1 MNQISFFCLVYID
14 RDLNNLFVL
23 DEMGLLSNI
32 FRLKVSNYSVL
43 LWCEI
48 KNGSMENRVGSSM
61 NQADR

>member
-43 LWCEI
+43 RWCEI
-48 KNGSMENRVGSSM
+48 KN
-61 NQADR
+61 